1 MVAMAFDVEAV
12 RPRLAAALGDT
23 LQLGELLGMGGFAAV
38 FRAHDPFLQRDV
50 AVKVL
55 DPALT
60 TDEAGGAEFLR
71 EARIMAGVEH
81 PHIVPLYAA
90 EARDGLRFL
99 TMRLLPGESLA
110 SRLEREGPLTPAAA
124 VPIAREV
131 ASALAEAHRLGV
143 VHRDIKPENVLL
155 DASGHAAVTD
165 FGIAA
170 AVGPTTGATGLASG
184 TPRYMSP
191 EQALGEAVDGRA
203 DVYALGVMLFQLLT
217 GELPFT
223 GRSAAEVIAAHIAAS
238 PPTVSARRP
247 DTPAALVAL
256 VDRMLAKEP
265 AKRPT
270 ATEVAAV
277 LARIGTPAGLRSPAQ
292 LRRRRLSR
300 LGGIAALVLV
310 TGGVVLVG
318 AVRGV
323 VALLT
328 VLGQAG
334 ANPALV
340 AIRPSVPDS
349 VIRVLRARG
358 ALQDGEPVVGVFVR
372 AGASLD
378 DALVATPTSL
388 VKLESGE
395 SRRWVQDSGSSL
407 DLNVSWGRKGA
418 AGGAPFS
425 GTVRVSRAGA
435 PPDTLLARLGPAEF
449 RQLVLLFAEF
459 RTVRDSVRR
468 ANTVPSR

>member
-1 MVAMAFDVEAV
+1 MAFDVEAV
-12 RPRLAAALGDT
+12 RLRLDAALGDT

-60 TDEAGGAEFLR
+60 VDEAGGAEFLR

-256 VDRMLAKEP
+256 VDRAYCGRAGRCRTASRRSACSCALAH
-265 AKRPT
+265 RST
-270 ATEVAAV
+270 
-277 LARIGTPAGLRSPAQ
+277 TPWS
-292 LRRRRLSR
+292 RRRRRS
-300 LGGIAALVLV
+300 
-310 TGGVVLVG
+310 
-318 AVRGV
+318 
-323 VALLT
+323 
-328 VLGQAG
+328 
-334 ANPALV
+334 
-340 AIRPSVPDS
+340 
-349 VIRVLRARG
+349 
-358 ALQDGEPVVGVFVR
+358 
-372 AGASLD
+372 
-378 DALVATPTSL
+378 
-388 VKLESGE
+388 
-395 SRRWVQDSGSSL
+395 
-407 DLNVSWGRKGA
+407 
-418 AGGAPFS
+418 
-425 GTVRVSRAGA
+425 
-435 PPDTLLARLGPAEF
+435 
-449 RQLVLLFAEF
+449 
-459 RTVRDSVRR
+459 
-468 ANTVPSR
+468 

>member
-292 LRRRRLSR
+292 LRRRRLLR

-310 TGGVVLVG
+310 TGGVVLGG

-395 SRRWVQDSGSSL
+395 SRRWVQDSSSRL
-407 DLNVSWGRKGA
+407 DLSVSLGRKGA

-425 GTVRVSRAGA
+425 GTAGVSRAGA

-459 RTVRDSVRR
+459 RIVRDSVRR